1 MILINEFNTLQGR
14 HSYTKMDA
22 RDLMNLLFRKE
33 LEWQS
38 VQAIENYLRQNKIET
53 LKSSALLLE
62 VETEGE
68 ERFNIF
74 LSSKTNKNNSSSL
87 IVQRVTKVI

>member
-74 LSSKTNKNNSSSL
+74 LNSKTNKNNSSSL